1 MIYGSGSSTGV
12 HVSGHAYQEVEVNA
26 YINEAKIFYSIHGE
40 FRMLHHHSLLAES
53 IGIEKENIFIV
64 RNGDVVDISNEVA
77 IQSRRIQAGNIYV
90 DGLGIG
96 DVGNALLR
104 DRKQLSE
111 DGMLVIV
118 ITFNKVDGE
127 IISGPDI
134 ISRGFVYVRDSEEFL
149 RELNKLAVI
158 TINNLKK
165 NVNSWGI
172 LKREEKH

>member
-1 MIYGSGSSTGV
+1 
-12 HVSGHAYQEVEVNA
+12 
-26 YINEAKIFYSIHGE
+26 
-40 FRMLHHHSLLAES
+40 MLHHHSLLAES
-53 IGIEKENIFIV
+53 IGVEKENIFIV

-77 IQSRRIQAGNIYV
+77 VQSRKIQAGNIYV

-149 RELNKLAVI
+149 KELNKLAVI

-165 NVNSWGI
+165 EKVNSWGI
-172 LKREEKH
+172 LKREVREALGKYIYTNTKRKPMILPIIIEV

>member
-1 MIYGSGSSTGV
+1 MKW
-12 HVSGHAYQEVEVNA
+12 QFNLE
-26 YINEAKIFYSIHGE
+26 
-40 FRMLHHHSLLAES
+40 
-53 IGIEKENIFIV
+53 
-64 RNGDVVDISNEVA
+64 
-77 IQSRRIQAGNIYV
+77 RIQAGNIYV

-165 NVNSWGI
+165 ENVNSWGI
-172 LKREEKH
+172 LKRR

>member
-1 MIYGSGSSTGV
+1 MS
-12 HVSGHAYQEVEVNA
+12 
-26 YINEAKIFYSIHGE
+26 K
-40 FRMLHHHSLLAES
+40 
-53 IGIEKENIFIV
+53 KENIFIV
-64 RNGDVVDISNEVA
+64 RNGDVVDISNQVA
-77 IQSRRIQAGNIYV
+77 IQSRKIQAGNIYV

-149 RELNKLAVI
+149 KELNKLAVI
-158 TINNLKK
+158 TINNVKK
-165 NVNSWGI
+165 EKVNSWGI
-172 LKREEKH
+172 LKKRSKRSFREVYIYEYEKENR